1 MIKRIAKF
9 RFSFV
14 LVASVLLA
22 AEISAAHATA
32 FSRIIVFGDSLSD
45 TGNFFA
51 LTGGVRSPPPYFEG
65 RFCNGPIWVE
75 YLADDLGMS
84 FNTEDNYAVGGALT
98 GSDNFNDGFLGLQYP
113 GVQDEITTFLQK
125 NSGHA
130 DPDALYVVSA
140 GANDFFAVL
149 TGGGDPAALIANGV
163 ANTAQAIQRLAMA
176 GAQHIAVPNIPDIG
190 VTPEAQSSGAA
201 AAITQLCSTYDQ
213 FLTGGLQSLEA
224 AGVRTIQIDAFTV
237 LQEMAGEPE
246 DFGFTNVGDPL
257 LGVLIAGG
265 NANPNEYLFWDTAHP
280 TTRAHE
286 VLARAAADRIMDFY
300 SPSQG
305 KGTPP
310 AQVHALNGLAKAAG
324 K

>member
-51 LTGGVRSPPPYFEG
+51 LTGGVRPPPPYFEG

-75 YLADDLGMS
+75 YLADDLGMF
-84 FNTEDNYAVGGALT
+84 FNKEDNYSVGGALT
-98 GSDNFNDGFLGLQYP
+98 GIDNFNDGFLGLQYP
-113 GVQDEITTFLQK
+113 GVQDEVTTFLQK
-125 NSGHA
+125 NFGHA
-130 DPDALYVVSA
+130 DPDALYVVWA

-201 AAITQLCSTYDQ
+201 AAITQLCSTYNQ

-224 AGVRTIQIDAFTV
+224 ADVRTIQIDAFSV

-246 DFGFTNVGDPL
+246 HFGFTNVR
-257 LGVLIAGG
+257 
-265 NANPNEYLFWDTAHP
+265 FW
-280 TTRAHE
+280 
-286 VLARAAADRIMDFY
+286 
-300 SPSQG
+300 G
-305 KGTPP
+305 C
-310 AQVHALNGLAKAAG
+310 
-324 K
+324 